1 MLLKICDSQNVSKLT
16 MDIEQEE
23 KIKFFE
29 ILARDFGKK
38 AFMKIHFMYEK
49 EVLTVGTIFY
59 RC

>member
-1 MLLKICDSQNVSKLT
+1 

-49 EVLTVGTIFY
+49 AVLTVGTIFY